1 MMISPK
7 GLNIGKRDNVII
19 MIEDIWEAMIHT
31 IKEGNF
37 YCLSN
42 VLVRIWSRKKKLST
56 PFCTTVSSITDE
68 TATVNI
74 DVLLAASST
83 YFVQC
88 DLFIV
93 VPLNRH
99 HMSP

>member
-1 MMISPK
+1 MILKLVEVVFADASDSIA
-7 GLNIGKRDNVII
+7 L
-19 MIEDIWEAMIHT
+19 DIWEAMIHT

-42 VLVRIWSRKKKLST
+42 VLVRIWSRKKKSST
-56 PFCTTVSSITDE
+56 PFCTTVSSLTDE

-83 YFVQC
+83 
-88 DLFIV
+88 
-93 VPLNRH
+93 
-99 HMSP
+99 